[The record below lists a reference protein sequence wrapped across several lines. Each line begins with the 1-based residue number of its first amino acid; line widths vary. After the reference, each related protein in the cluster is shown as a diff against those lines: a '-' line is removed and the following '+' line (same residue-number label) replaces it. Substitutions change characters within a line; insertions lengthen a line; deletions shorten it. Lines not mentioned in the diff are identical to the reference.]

1 VKLLFLHTH
10 PIQYFAPLYRYLAA
24 QGLDLE
30 VWYFDDSSI
39 RGAADA
45 EFGQA
50 VQWDIPLLEGYA
62 YRFFPNEG
70 HLGSDG
76 SRGYN
81 GYRNPALLQALR
93 QHTPARVVVHGWS
106 YWTYV
111 QVLRKATRWGHQLWF
126 RGETNLAMEKARP
139 AWQRGYRKLML
150 RWLLQYV
157 QRYGYIGTQ
166 SRLFYE
172 YLGVPA
178 HQMISLPYAVDN
190 ARFRAA
196 ALELPKANARQQL
209 GIAPGSFVFLFA
221 GKYIPKKR
229 PLDLLQAFAGL
240 PNQQLQLVM
249 MGEGQ
254 LRGDMEAF
262 ITSHQLGDR
271 VRLTGFINQ
280 GEVPLYYAA
289 ADALV
294 MPSDYGETWGL
305 AVNEAMNFGLPVIA
319 SDRTGCHTD
328 LVKPGVN
335 GFVFE
340 TGNVAALQGCMQSL
354 LQADTTAM
362 GKASLA
368 LVNQHSFETI
378 ARQIQDSM

>member
-1 VKLLFLHTH
+1 MKLLFLHTH

-24 QGLDLE
+24 QDIDLE

-50 VQWDIPLLEGYA
+50 VQWDIPLLEGYK

-70 HLGSDG
+70 HLRSDG
-76 SRGYN
+76 SRGWN
-81 GYRNPALLQALR
+81 GYRNPALLEALR
-93 QHTPARVVVHGWS
+93 QHPPARVVVHGWS
-106 YWTYV
+106 YWTYA
-111 QVLRKATRWGHQLWF
+111 QVLRKAARWGHQLWF
-126 RGETNLAMEKARP
+126 RGETNLAMEMARP

-157 QRYGYIGTQ
+157 ERYGYIGTQ

-178 HQMISLPYAVDN
+178 GKLLSLPYAVDN

-196 ALELPKANARQQL
+196 AGEWPKDKARRQL
-209 GIAPGSFVFLFA
+209 GLRQEAFVFLFA

-229 PLDLLQAFAGL
+229 PLDILQAFAGL
-240 PNQQLQLVM
+240 QQPQAHLLM

-262 ITSHQLGDR
+262 ISRHQLGER

-294 MPSDYGETWGL
+294 MASDYGETWGL
-305 AVNEAMNFGLPVIA
+305 AVNEAMNFGLPIIT
-319 SDRTGCHTD
+319 SDRTGCHAD

-335 GFVFE
+335 GYVFE
-340 TGNVAALQGCMQSL
+340 TGKVEALRACMETM
-354 LQADTTAM
+354 LQADTHAM
-362 GKASLA
+362 GQASLA

-378 ARQIQDSM
+378 ARQLQDSQ